1 MNFIISL
8 FRQTTSNQGQI
19 LTMKLGGKWF
29 LSIVIPSLENLVSL
43 MKREQETLKQNK
55 AKQNK
60 KAALTAISLL
70 LQSLSYNN

>member
-43 MKREQETLKQNK
+43 MKREQETWKQNK